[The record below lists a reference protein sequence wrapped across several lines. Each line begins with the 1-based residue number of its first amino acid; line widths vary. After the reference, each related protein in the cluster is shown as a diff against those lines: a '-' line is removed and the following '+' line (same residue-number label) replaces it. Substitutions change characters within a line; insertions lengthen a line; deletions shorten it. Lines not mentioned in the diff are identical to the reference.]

1 MFDCRRFIRSRLV
14 FTATLLAV
22 GLPLANC
29 FAEDLPLLGLPEPI
43 GVLLVSESPLELE
56 PELGAPILLAALEV
70 APETESVSLPD
81 PDEIALHLK
90 LSSQLLKSAGFSEK
104 AQAVDSVLHDFEVEH
119 RGRLVLR
126 KKRAELARLQWE
138 IEQLSVQFESPT
150 ENDAEL
156 MPVDYQ
162 IPSPVLED

>member
-1 MFDCRRFIRSRLV
+1 MFDCRLLTRFQRVVR
-14 FTATLLAV
+14 TGLLALA
-22 GLPLANC
+22 LPLANC
-29 FAEDLPLLGLPEPI
+29 SAEDLPLLGLPEPI
-43 GVLLVSESPLELE
+43 GSLVFNESPLELE

-90 LSSQLLKSAGFSEK
+90 LSSQLLKSAGLSEK

-138 IEQLSVQFESPT
+138 IEQLSLQFESPT